1 MKKASIFYDI
11 KELNK
16 GLFGRQKND
25 LKVQKTT
32 LKYAE
37 SGRKRTEKNIK
48 NPKKN
53 NKKKNRK
60 LREKLIK

>member
-1 MKKASIFYDI
+1 MKKTSIFYDA

-16 GLFGRQKND
+16 GLLDRQKND
-25 LKVQKTT
+25 LKVRKTT

-37 SGRKRTEKNIK
+37 PGRKRTEKNIK
-48 NPKKN
+48 NPKN

>member
-1 MKKASIFYDI
+1 MKKTSIFYDT

-16 GLFGRQKND
+16 GLLDHQKND
-25 LKVQKTT
+25 LKVRKKT

-48 NPKKN
+48 NPKKIT
-53 NKKKNRK
+53 KRK
-60 LREKLIK
+60 IES